1 MSENGQWTRICRRR
15 GNKALANG
23 VGYAED
29 CSGAKLELNPVS
41 GRRDAGIA
49 IAFIHRVY
57 AKARCFQFKAQDTKN
72 DPVIASWARRQDP
85 VTYNHQVDEGD
96 RKLRIATLIN
106 SIVPSLSH

>member
-41 GRRDAGIA
+41 GRRDAGLA
-49 IAFIHRVY
+49 H
-57 AKARCFQFKAQDTKN
+57 
-72 DPVIASWARRQDP
+72 S
-85 VTYNHQVDEGD
+85 
-96 RKLRIATLIN
+96 
-106 SIVPSLSH
+106 SIVFMRKHDASSSRHRTQRMTL